1 MQVPRKDECTA
12 PLDSSSQARM
22 RRVSQT
28 RPSPSSHGRRSRV
41 VQDVRDG
48 RRPSSAEPLSASPC
62 WSRPWRLDRTRR
74 RGGASR
80 PRSRKP
86 SGAHLDCEPRDL
98 VHGREWIPRR
108 CIALVPRDARRH
120 ELAVT
125 PPEHEEEWRE
135 RGGRKVRREA
145 MRLPRSPWAT
155 VGPDPTRRARRSAR
169 RRARFRRRHAP
180 ACCRCKARSRAQ
192 TDPADSP
199 PRERCR

>member
-1 MQVPRKDECTA
+1 MQVPRKDEVPQGA
-12 PLDSSSQARM
+12 ARFF
-22 RRVSQT
+22 VASEDA
-28 RPSPSSHGRRSRV
+28 SRLADETLAV
-41 VQDVRDG
+41 LARAVGVEWYKTYGTDVDLAALNLC
-48 RRPSSAEPLSASPC
+48 PASPC

-108 CIALVPRDARRH
+108 RIALVPRDARRH

-135 RGGRKVRREA
+135 RGGQSTARGDAASSLA
-145 MRLPRSPWAT
+145 MGDGRPRS
-155 VGPDPTRRARRSAR
+155 
-169 RRARFRRRHAP
+169 HAVAHVAP
-180 ACCRCKARSRAQ
+180 HGAELVS
-192 TDPADSP
+192 S
-199 PRERCR
+199 